1 MYTSSAKVYPCN
13 KYKQA
18 SEPMET
24 QADTNTNESEIRQY
38 IISVEYFRP
47 CPLILDTSQK
57 VHRISRRDVLL
68 RL

>member
-13 KYKQA
+13 EYKQA

-24 QADTNTNESEIRQY
+24 KADTNTNESEIRQF

-47 CPLILDTSQK
+47 CPLI
-57 VHRISRRDVLL
+57 
-68 RL
+68 